1 MKKQWELGKPSMHH
15 DQSRK
20 SLERKTRDRPKR
32 SVWRWAGIRQ
42 VKGTREKQ

>member
-1 MKKQWELGKPSMHH
+1 MKKQWELGKPSMYH

-20 SLERKTRDRPKR
+20 SLERKMRERPKR
-32 SVWRWAGIRQ
+32 SVRWAGIRQ